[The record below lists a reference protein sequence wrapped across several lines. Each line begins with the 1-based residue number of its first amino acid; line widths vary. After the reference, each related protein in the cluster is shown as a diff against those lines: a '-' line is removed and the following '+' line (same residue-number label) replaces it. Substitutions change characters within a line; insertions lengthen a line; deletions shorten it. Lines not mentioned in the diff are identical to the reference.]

1 MFCYYR
7 HHTRIIMSI
16 SNVFF
21 NINTNIYYQNET
33 FTKESI
39 SNLIR
44 KLVICIHKHGIKGD
58 QVVAVIMQK
67 RPELLVDILALYI
80 CGIPFLPI
88 DPAQPQNRIEYMLE
102 EAKVKTVITDGC
114 LEWLNSSSEQIIY
127 QNEINNELIGSG
139 IAVNEEMDEI
149 SYILFT
155 SGTTGKPKG
164 IQVKRTG
171 LNNFLEGMHEV
182 LDLSGV
188 KRIGCF
194 TTQGFDI
201 FFLESLYAFY
211 EQADI
216 VIANEEEQRNPNKM
230 AGLIERQKIDLV
242 QFTPSRMKIL
252 LSTEKGRKS
261 LRDVKVILLGGE
273 QLQEQMLNEIKKTT
287 TAKIYNM
294 YGPTETTIW
303 SSVAELTDSDD
314 VHIGTPIKN
323 TEFHIINEEGEVI
336 DFGRG
341 ELCISGEGVA
351 KGYLNRDELTNEKF
365 INLFNGTKRAFKTGD
380 VVDFGRDGVYRCLG
394 RIDNQI
400 KLNGYRIEL
409 EEIENIIFDAINVTS
424 LVKLESNKLVVYY
437 VSDDFLDIK
446 KIACKLNES
455 MPSYMVPT
463 EWRRV
468 KQFGYNING
477 KIDRKINMEVLERT
491 QNLQG
496 EETAINLDEK
506 KFIDILNESLETAY
520 SIEVLRGDVELESV
534 GMDSVTFISM
544 VVELEE
550 TFDIE
555 FEDDMLSCSGFQ
567 YVRDLYR
574 YVTARL

>member
-1 MFCYYR
+1 MN
-7 HHTRIIMSI
+7 I
-16 SNVFF
+16 SNDFWD
-21 NINTNIYYQNET
+21 INTNIFYQNET
-33 FTKESI
+33 FTKDSI

-44 KLVICIHKHGIKGD
+44 KVKICMDNHNIKSN

-80 CGIPFLPI
+80 YGIPFLPI
-88 DPAQPQNRIEYMLE
+88 DPAQPRNRIEYMLE
-102 EAKVKTVITDGC
+102 EAKAKTIITDGC
-114 LEWLNSSSEQIIY
+114 LEWLNCSCEHIIY
-127 QNEINNELIGSG
+127 QNEINNELSASDIT
-139 IAVNEEMDEI
+139 VNEEMNEI

-164 IQVKRTG
+164 IQVKCIG

-188 KRIGCF
+188 ERIGCF

-216 VIANEEEQRNPNKM
+216 VVADEEEQRNPNKM
-230 AGLIERQKIDLV
+230 AGLIEKQKIDLV

-273 QLQEQMLNEIKKTT
+273 PLQTQMLNEIKKLTA
-287 TAKIYNM
+287 AKIYNM

-303 SSVAELTDSDD
+303 SSVAELTDCDE
-314 VHIGTPIKN
+314 VHIGMPIKN
-323 TEFHIINEEGEVI
+323 TGFHIINEVGEVI

-341 ELCISGEGVA
+341 ELCISGDGVA
-351 KGYLNRDELTNEKF
+351 KGYINRDELTNEKF
-365 INLFNGTKRAFKTGD
+365 INLFNGTTRAFKTGD
-380 VVDFGRDGVYRCLG
+380 VVELGKDGFYRCLG

-409 EEIENIIFDAINVTS
+409 EEIENSIFDKINVTS

-446 KIACKLNES
+446 KITCKLSES
-455 MPSYMVPT
+455 LPSYMVPN
-463 EWRRV
+463 EWKRV

-477 KIDRKINMEVLERT
+477 KIDRKFALEVLEEV
-491 QNLQG
+491 QQAQD
-496 EETAINLDEK
+496 EEMSTDEDEK
-506 KFIDILNESLETAY
+506 KFIDTLNMSLETEY
-520 SIEVLRGDVELESV
+520 SIEVLRGDVELEGLGV
-534 GMDSVTFISM
+534 DSVAFISL

-550 TFDIE
+550 AFDVE
-555 FEDDMLSCSGFQ
+555 FDDDMLSRSKFQ
-567 YVRDLYR
+567 YIGDVYR
-574 YVTARL
+574 YVTTLL